1 MLFYLWLL
9 GTILIA
15 WISLCYG
22 YAFFKTKIRWF
33 LLHSL
38 RWLSIGQYFALFC
51 YLIQR
56 GALPLPYA
64 ELIIVGIIGLII
76 GRKYVPMLRN
86 AYTEGP
92 YRSSDLLLLRVQA
105 PAQAAAQ
112 GVFVPFNGAVDVGSQ
127 RTLRNGL
134 IVHSAIVMIN
144 FLILY
149 GAFVMA
155 Q

>member
-1 MLFYLWLL
+1 MLFYLFLL
-9 GTILIA
+9 GIGLIG

-22 YAFFKTKIRWF
+22 YAFFKTTIRWF

-38 RWLSIGQYFALFC
+38 RWLSIGQYFGLFC

-56 GALPLPYA
+56 GALPLPFP

-92 YRSSDLLLLRVQA
+92 YRTSDLLRLRVHTH
-105 PAQAAAQ
+105 AQTAEH
-112 GVFVPFNGAVDVGSQ
+112 GLFVPFNNAVDLGSQ
-127 RTLRNGL
+127 PTLRNGL
-134 IVHSAIVMIN
+134 IVHAAIVMIN

-149 GAFVMA
+149 GAFAMA

>member
-1 MLFYLWLL
+1 M
-9 GTILIA
+9 
-15 WISLCYG
+15 
-22 YAFFKTKIRWF
+22 
-33 LLHSL
+33 HSL
-38 RWLSIGQYFALFC
+38 RWMSIGQYFALLI
-51 YLIQR
+51 YLIHQ
-56 GALPLPYA
+56 GALPLPYP
-64 ELIIVGIIGLII
+64 EIIIVGIICLII

-92 YRSSDLLLLRVQA
+92 YRTSDLLLLRVQM
-105 PAQAAAQ
+105 PAQAAGQ
-112 GVFVPFNGAVDVGSQ
+112 GVFVPFNRAVDVGAQ

-134 IVHSAIVMIN
+134 IVHGAIVMLN